1 MRMINTISLTVAM
14 LLLPSAAIADSWSVG
29 DCTTQTGTKILY
41 ALQDGQGL
49 ISYDGGPTDRIFSK
63 RDGENIG
70 LIIHIGKN
78 SNMTLAIEFS
88 TGRGYAVT
96 KFDNGTTVEA
106 NVSCK
111 MSVIEK

>member
-1 MRMINTISLTVAM
+1 MQMFNRVSLLAGM

-49 ISYDGGPTDRIFSK
+49 ISYNGGPTDKIFSK
-63 RDGENIG
+63 RDGANIG
-70 LIIHIGKN
+70 LVIHIGKN
-78 SNMTLAIEFS
+78 SNMTLAVEFS

-111 MSVIEK
+111 LSVIAK